1 MLHRSAAMCI
11 LVAGLCVVAN
21 RAACS
26 DSFDVTRD
34 VVYVKR
40 GDEALLADVYMPRGA
55 GPFPAVVAVHGG
67 GWSMGSKSRMTAY
80 CQMLADAGFTV
91 VTIDYRLAPKHPFP
105 AQIEDCKSAV
115 RWMRNHAQQYK
126 IDGQR
131 IGALGYSAGGHLV
144 ALLGATD
151 ESCGLEG
158 ADADGTS
165 TRLQCVVAGGAP
177 CDFRD
182 LPAQDRQL
190 AFWLGGTRADKPQTY
205 ELASPAHFVTRDD
218 PPMLF
223 FHGGADSL
231 VPIAS
236 AQGMVEKLSAAGV
249 TTRLYNV
256 EDTGHVRAFFDDG
269 AHRESIKFLSE
280 HLQATPK

>member
-1 MLHRSAAMCI
+1 
-11 LVAGLCVVAN
+11 
-21 RAACS
+21 
-26 DSFDVTRD
+26 
-34 VVYVKR
+34 
-40 GDEALLADVYMPRGA
+40 
-55 GPFPAVVAVHGG
+55 
-67 GWSMGSKSRMTAY
+67 
-80 CQMLADAGFTV
+80 
-91 VTIDYRLAPKHPFP
+91 LAPKHPVP

-115 RWMRNHAQQYK
+115 RWMRKQAGQYK

-182 LPAQDRQL
+182 VPTEDRQL
-190 AFWLGGTRADKPQTY
+190 AFWLGGTRADRPQLY

-231 VPIAS
+231 VPIAG
-236 AQGMVEKLSAAGV
+236 ARAMVEKLTAVGV
-249 TTRLYNV
+249 PTRLYNV
-256 EDTGHVRAFFDDG
+256 EDTGHMRAFFDDG
-269 AHRESIKFLSE
+269 AHRESIKFLSK
-280 HLQATPK
+280 HLQASSKQGD